1 MRHDNLLNTG
11 HMVVVE
17 DAQRFA
23 ARKPR
28 RATRVVMVGD
38 VGIGGDEPVRV
49 QTMTNTDTLD
59 VDATVAQIMRC
70 VHAGAEIMRVTTP
83 TVKHVRALESIKTVL
98 RTKHHCVVPIVAD
111 IHFDRAA
118 AFAALEVADKVRLN
132 PGNLLDARGDMG
144 NTVLSDEAYATELAR
159 IAEGLQPFIAK
170 LHETQTP
177 IRIGANWGSLSGRI
191 LGRYGNT
198 AHGLVES
205 VMEYLRVF
213 HKDGYHNIVVAIK
226 ASDPLAMIEANRL
239 LAHTMDVEGMDYPI
253 HLGVTEAGSE
263 DDGRAKSTLGIG
275 TLLLEGVGDTLRV
288 SLTEPPEDE
297 IPVCFTIL
305 QATQRRITK
314 AEFISCPSC
323 GRTLFDIAAVTKTI
337 KARLGHL
344 MGVKIAVMGC
354 IVNGPGEM
362 ADADFG
368 YVGGAPGKITLYSN
382 RKVVAH
388 NIPEEEALDALVA
401 LIKEEGKWTEPAV

>member
-1 MRHDNLLNTG
+1 MTA
-11 HMVVVE
+11 E
-17 DAQRFA
+17 DTQQFA

-28 RATRVVMVGD
+28 RATRVVAVGS
-38 VGIGGDEPVRV
+38 VGIGGDESVRV

-59 VDATVAQIMRC
+59 RDATLAQILRC
-70 VHAGAEIMRVTTP
+70 VHAGAEILRVTTP
-83 TVKHVRALESIKTVL
+83 TVKHVRALGDIKNLLKTQHQC
-98 RTKHHCVVPIVAD
+98 TVPIVAD

-144 NTVLSDEAYATELAR
+144 NTVLSDAAYAAELTR

-198 AHGLVES
+198 ARGLVES

-213 HKDGYHNIVVAIK
+213 QKSDYHNIVVAIK

-239 LAHTMDVEGMDYPI
+239 LVHAMDAEGMDYPL

-263 DDGRAKSTLGIG
+263 EDGRAKSTLGIG
-275 TLLLEGVGDTLRV
+275 TLLLEGIGDTLRV

-344 MGVKIAVMGC
+344 TGVKIAVMGC

-368 YVGGAPGKITLYSN
+368 YVGGAPGKITLYCN

-401 LIKEEGKWTEPAV
+401 LIKEKGKWTDPTEVLS